1 MTAMRFSIPCD
12 PGDVVL
18 VNFQFTDRPQV
29 KKRPA
34 VVLSVPQYQQ
44 SRSDAVMVGLTTE
57 LGRNYFGD
65 CPILEWQAAGLPKPS
80 IAKGVIQT
88 ISQDTVD
95 RRLGALTSDDFSR
108 VQGSVRE
115 IFGL

>member
-1 MTAMRFSIPCD
+1 MQFSIPCS

-18 VNFQFTDRPQV
+18 VNFQYTDRPQV

-44 SRSDAVMVGLTTE
+44 SRLDAVMVGLTTE

-65 CPILEWQAAGLPKPS
+65 CPIQEWQAAGLPKPS
-80 IAKGVIQT
+80 VAKGVIQT
-88 ISQDTVD
+88 ISQDMVD
-95 RRLGALTSDDFSR
+95 RRLGTLTSHDFSR
-108 VQGSVRE
+108 VQGSVRQ
-115 IFGL
+115 IFGF

>member
-1 MTAMRFSIPCD
+1 MRFSIPCD

-18 VNFQFTDRPQV
+18 VNFQYTDRPQV

-44 SRSDAVMVGLTTE
+44 SRLDAVMVGLTTE
-57 LGRNYFGD
+57 LSRNYFGD
-65 CPILEWQAAGLPKPS
+65 CSIQEWQAAGLPKPS
-80 IAKGVIQT
+80 VAKGVIQT

-95 RRLGALTSDDFSR
+95 RRLGVLTSDDFSR
-108 VQGSVRE
+108 VQGSVKE
-115 IFGL
+115 ILGL

>member
-1 MTAMRFSIPCD
+1 MRFSIACD

-18 VNFQFTDRPQV
+18 VNFRFTDRPEV

-44 SRSDAVMVGLTTE
+44 SRLDAVMVGLTTE
-57 LGRNYFGD
+57 LSRNYFGD
-65 CPILEWQAAGLPKPS
+65 CPIQEWQAAGLPKPS
-80 IAKGVIQT
+80 VAKGVIQT

-95 RRLGALTSDDFSR
+95 RRLGILTSDDFSR

-115 IFGL
+115 ILGL

>member
-1 MTAMRFSIPCD
+1 MQFSIPCN

-18 VNFQFTDRPQV
+18 VNFRYTDRPQV

-34 VVLSVPQYQQ
+34 VVLSVPQYQL
-44 SRSDAVMVGLTTE
+44 SRLDAVMVGVTTK

-65 CPILEWQAAGLPKPS
+65 CPILDWQAAGLPKPS

-95 RRLGALTSDDFSR
+95 RRLGALTSDDLSR